1 MNDNYLWDRSGE
13 PDTEIQ
19 KLEELLGTLRYQPRP
34 LEIPAELKLQ
44 RRRPFIPWAIAAAIA
59 LLMIAAG
66 LWLRLSRS
74 QTSPRLEVKTES
86 PLKPKEFQSSLP
98 RQSEQALAAGTAKT
112 PLHRKRSTSS
122 LVAVN
127 RRVARPLETRQPQL
141 TEEELAQKEQ
151 LVMALRLVSA
161 KLNMA
166 QRKTQGLPQPSI
178 IRNQHKIG

>member
-34 LEIPAELKLQ
+34 LEIPADLRLQ
-44 RRRPFIPWAIAAAIA
+44 RKRSFIPWAIAAALA
-59 LLMIAAG
+59 LLVIAAG
-66 LWLRLSRS
+66 LWLRLSHS
-74 QTSPRLEVKTES
+74 QTSPRFEARSGLPPKDQS
-86 PLKPKEFQSSLP
+86 PPSVPPPNEKLASGVLDKPAP
-98 RQSEQALAAGTAKT
+98 N
-112 PLHRKRSTSS
+112 RKRSASS
-122 LVAVN
+122 LVAISP
-127 RRVARPLETRQPQL
+127 RRARPIETRPPQL

-161 KLNMA
+161 KLNVA
-166 QRKTQGLPQPSI
+166 QRKTQGLPQPNI